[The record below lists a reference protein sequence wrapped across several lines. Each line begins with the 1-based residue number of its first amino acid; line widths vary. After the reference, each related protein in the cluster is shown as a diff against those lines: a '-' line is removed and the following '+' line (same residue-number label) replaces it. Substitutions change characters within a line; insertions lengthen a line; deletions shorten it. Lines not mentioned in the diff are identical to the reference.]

1 MSYLRVK
8 IDAIRKSQLEKFK
21 DKATLILK
29 EDNSERYLPIV
40 INSEQAD
47 ILAKEITGNISIEL
61 SSAPE
66 IFLSGVNAST
76 SDIICVTIHFENDI
90 YYAKVL
96 LYPQDEP
103 LDVKCPIGVALSL
116 AFRTQVP
123 MLVSAEVMNKWAL
136 ALNGESTWGTSNSII
151 KTTDVINSIA
161 REALHF

>member
-8 IDAIRKSQLEKFK
+8 INTIRRSQLEKFK

-61 SSAPE
+61 SSAPK

-96 LYPQDEP
+96 LYLQDKP
-103 LDVKCPIGVALSL
+103 LEMKCPIGVALSL
-116 AFRTQVP
+116 AYRTQAP
-123 MLVSAEVMNKWAL
+123 ILVNSEIMDKWAL
-136 ALNGESTWGTSNSII
+136 HNRHNGGGADI
-151 KTTDVINSIA
+151 KSVEI
-161 REALHF
+161 H